1 MSRSTRWMLSLAMP
15 VFAVPVL
22 AMLVLAPPAGA
33 HDVEC
38 DFDQDYLAK
47 RMQQAAARHGGR
59 LDAATGTAIWKLR
72 NGETVTVASGGCVH
86 YGSTVSLVYAPGATA
101 PSREVAIERLLAAV
115 SKYWQPAAARRL
127 QAALR
132 TGAYE
137 TQTLDD
143 GSVELIGSLDPGPG
157 FSFEYRL
164 LLSKHEARISWEE
177 A

>member
-1 MSRSTRWMLSLAMP
+1 MKRSARA
-15 VFAVPVL
+15 VFSIAICF
-22 AMLVLAPPAGA
+22 AAQAPAQ
-33 HDVEC
+33 DIEC

-47 RMQQAAARHGGR
+47 RMQQVAARHGGR
-59 LDAATGTAIWKLR
+59 LDAAGTAIWKQR

-86 YGSTVSLVYAPGATA
+86 YGTTVSLAYAPGASA

-115 SKYWQPAAARRL
+115 SKYWQPSAARRL
-127 QAALR
+127 QVALR
-132 TGAYE
+132 AGGYE

-143 GSVELIGSLDPGPG
+143 GSVELVGSLDPGPG

-164 LLSKHEARISWEE
+164 ILGKREVRISWEE